1 MLDTGLSL
9 CQLLDPLVLANPYP
23 LYRRLRE
30 HDPVHRDSFLH
41 ASKQILKGQSVIPVR
56 GAANRDPQRFHDPDR
71 LDIERKDN
79 RHLAFGW
86 ASRFRFGAPLA
97 RMEGQIAFEALSR
110 RLPELALEPGA
121 QLQWR
126 KTLGFRG
133 LKALPLTFGVTAEDG
148 TRLQLARA

>member
-1 MLDTGLSL
+1 MVPSL
-9 CQLLDPLVLANPYP
+9 HSPIRAQDVFSCF
-23 LYRRLRE
+23 RLGK
-30 HDPVHRDSFLH
+30 
-41 ASKQILKGQSVIPVR
+41 KQILEGQSVIPVR
-56 GAANRDPQRFHDPDR
+56 GAANRDPQRFPDPDR

-79 RHLAFGW
+79 RRLEFGC
-86 ASRFRFGAPLA
+86 ASHFRFGAPLA
-97 RMEGQIAFEALSR
+97 RMEGQIAFEALLR

-126 KTLGFRG
+126 ENLGFRG